1 MQREHAERIITEY
14 LKPIYGFALKRC
26 ANLQVAED
34 LTQDIVL
41 RAFRAMLVKDD
52 VYSPKKFIWTIAH
65 NVLANY
71 YRDRTKTTIGVPIDE
86 LAELLPSQDDK
97 PAGSV
102 EDESI
107 DRLHREIA
115 YLSKLQRRIVIAY
128 YFENK
133 KQEVIAKELDIP
145 LGTVKWHLF
154 EAKKDLNKG
163 MDTMRQT
170 GELKFNPIK
179 FELCG
184 TNGSPGTKGANN
196 NFFQSALSQNI
207 VYAVWKED
215 KTINEIADC
224 LGVSPVYVESEAD
237 YLSEYGF
244 LTENKSKYR
253 CNILLD
259 VPTNGLISL
268 HDKMYRESAKL
279 FANELINMLTNSGI
293 LKDERII
300 CGQTD
305 QPISLT
311 KSPRADDNFILWSL
325 VPYIAALSGESL
337 MDKSISFEEVAT
349 VRPDGGQNICYASV
363 ISPGVRKPMYFDSM
377 KQWCGPCWNRN
388 DDYTLWQI
396 DSEWSDK
403 RVDDSYILKTNR
415 ILSIL
420 SKLDDSVSDESYA
433 FLEETGIMRTKM
445 NIDGN
450 TGWFKSV
457 SQVVWLENTDI
468 KNELIAIG
476 DSIKE
481 KYWHEFK
488 ALKEP
493 FVKAA
498 LDETPKH
505 LHKMQKYGLQYT
517 FFSDGWFI
525 LHCMKELVNNG
536 KLKLPTEAQK
546 KSLTTIIVPNV

>member
-1 MQREHAERIITEY
+1 M
-14 LKPIYGFALKRC
+14 
-26 ANLQVAED
+26 
-34 LTQDIVL
+34 
-41 RAFRAMLVKDD
+41 
-52 VYSPKKFIWTIAH
+52 
-65 NVLANY
+65 
-71 YRDRTKTTIGVPIDE
+71 
-86 LAELLPSQDDK
+86 
-97 PAGSV
+97 
-102 EDESI
+102 
-107 DRLHREIA
+107 
-115 YLSKLQRRIVIAY
+115 IAY

-154 EAKKDLNKG
+154 EAKKDLKRG

-196 NFFQSALSQNI
+196 NFFRSALSQNI

-224 LGVSPVYVESEAD
+224 LGVSPVYVESEAE
-237 YLSEYGF
+237 YLSKYGF
-244 LTENKSKYR
+244 LTESKGKYR

-259 VPTNGLISL
+259 YPTNELISL
-268 HDKMYRESAKL
+268 HDEMYREAAKL
-279 FANELINMLTNSGI
+279 FANELMEELTNSGI

-305 QPISLT
+305 QPLSLT
-311 KSPRADDNFILWSL
+311 ESPRADDNFILWSL
-325 VPYIAALSGESL
+325 VPYIAALSGEGL

-363 ISPGVRKPMYFDSM
+363 ISSGIKKPMYFDSM

-388 DDYTLWQI
+388 EDYTLWQI
-396 DSEWSDK
+396 DSEWSDG
-403 RVDDSYILKTNR
+403 RVDDSYISKANR

-433 FLEETGIMRTKM
+433 FLEEAGIMRTEM
-445 NIDGN
+445 NIKGN

-457 SQVVWLENTDI
+457 PQAVWLENTDI

-476 DSIKE
+476 DHIKE

-488 ALKEP
+488 TLKEP
-493 FVKAA
+493 FVKAV